1 MVLDKRTGLYKVPAH
16 HLQHH
21 QPTARPS
28 FNSMDYEAAN
38 GTDEHG
44 AEKSVPKRKFQRKAS
59 SSGLASLGPVYNGDM
74 VKAVKA
80 SVKSAKEAFRSPQP
94 AASTAAAA
102 SAAAAST
109 AADFAAT
116 AAAAAANALDVNS
129 APAPEPASAGRSP
142 TSAATTSSTQEFSE
156 AENVPPAD
164 GPSAASIWIA
174 TTAEPKQEAN
184 IREFVS
190 KYTNVQYCVNF
201 QNELKFLIEHRNYRD
216 AADSLGSLPC
226 LGQRGSGC
234 NPHSEAI
241 LRRGLEDA
249 QANNDATLGPVG
261 VDDQQVLHDAAQRN
275 VAAEAFLG
283 HAILARVPVP
293 LGRVE
298 GIWRLFCPQ
307 YAAEHMDKYGSGERV
322 LMLQS
327 VPTPLSAADHRS
339 LYKGRLHFPPR
350 ARMYSLENFPVP
362 PHASFR
368 TTTVDASF
376 RTTTVQT
383 TVEKHK
389 VDIVFLGNGYLLLRV
404 LMSMMLSD
412 KETCNENGQSMVME
426 FLGVHQGA
434 AIWEIEDD

>member
-59 SSGLASLGPVYNGDM
+59 SSGLASLGPVFNGDM

-80 SVKSAKEAFRSPQP
+80 SVKSAREAFKSPQP
-94 AASTAAAA
+94 
-102 SAAAAST
+102 AAST

-116 AAAAAANALDVNS
+116 AAAAAAAANALDVNS

-241 LRRGLEDA
+241 LRRGLKDA

-261 VDDQQVLHDAAQRN
+261 VDDPHVLHDAAQRN

-298 GIWRLFCPQ
+298 GIWRLFCPL

-322 LMLQS
+322 LMLMS

-368 TTTVDASF
+368 TTTV
-376 RTTTVQT
+376 QT

-404 LMSMMLSD
+404 HMSMLLSD
-412 KETCNENGQSMVME
+412 KETCHENGQPTVME

>member
-21 QPTARPS
+21 QPTTRPS
-28 FNSMDYEAAN
+28 YNSMDFEAAN
-38 GTDEHG
+38 GTDEHC

-59 SSGLASLGPVYNGDM
+59 SSGLASLGPVFNGDM

-80 SVKSAKEAFRSPQP
+80 NVKSAREAFRSPQP
-94 AASTAAAA
+94 AASTAA
-102 SAAAAST
+102 

-129 APAPEPASAGRSP
+129 APAPEPALAGGSL
-142 TSAATTSSTQEFSE
+142 TSVETTLSTQECSD
-156 AENVPPAD
+156 AENIR
-164 GPSAASIWIA
+164 PSGAGIWIA
-174 TTAEPKQEAN
+174 TDAEPKKEAD
-184 IREFVS
+184 IGEFVS
-190 KYTNVQYCVNF
+190 KYTDAQYCVNF
-201 QNELKFLIEHRNYRD
+201 QNELEFLIKHRNYRD

-261 VDDQQVLHDAAQRN
+261 VDDPHVLHDAAQRN

-298 GIWRLFCPQ
+298 GIWQLFCPL

-322 LMLQS
+322 LMLMS
-327 VPTPLSAADHRS
+327 VPTPLAAADHRS

-350 ARMYSLENFPVP
+350 ARMYTLENFPVP

-368 TTTVDASF
+368 TTTV
-376 RTTTVQT
+376 QT
-383 TVEKHK
+383 AVEKHK
-389 VDIVFLGNGYLLLRV
+389 IDIVFLGNGYLLLRV
-404 LMSMMLSD
+404 HMSMLLSD
-412 KETCNENGQSMVME
+412 KETCHENGQPTVME